1 MSQTDIIVIGASGR
15 MGSTLVQLIEKDP
28 ALNLKAMLERQDCVS
43 NLPNIDCV
51 YGFDLDHVL
60 SQVGSGVIIDFTQP
74 EGTVETAR
82 IARTYSCPL
91 VIGTTGLNREQEII
105 IQDVATHIP
114 VFWTPNMSV
123 GISVLL
129 ELLPKLTQALGPAYD
144 PELMEIHHR
153 MKKDAPSGT
162 ALKLAQAVTRARDW
176 PDDEFLRLCREG
188 MVGERSEKEMGVQTL
203 RGGDVVGEHTVY
215 FFGPG
220 ERIEITH
227 KASSRETFAQGALR
241 AAKWIPL
248 QEPGKIYTMADLVR
262 FDS

>member
-1 MSQTDIIVIGASGR
+1 MPGTNVIIMGASGR
-15 MGSTLVQLIEKDP
+15 MGSMLVQLTQKDP
-28 ALNLKAMLERQDCVS
+28 ELNLIAMLERQECINNIPDVDCT
-43 NLPNIDCV
+43 

-60 SQVGSGVIIDFTQP
+60 TQVGPGVIIDFTQP
-74 EGTVETAR
+74 EATVETAR
-82 IARTYSCPL
+82 IAKTRSCPL
-91 VIGTTGLNREQEII
+91 VIGTTGLSKEQEVV
-105 IQDVATHIP
+105 IQDAASYIP

-129 ELLPKLTQALGPAYD
+129 QLLPKLSQALGPAYD

-162 ALKLAQAVTRARDW
+162 ALKLANAVARAKEW
-176 PDDEFLRLCREG
+176 PEHESLRLCREG
-188 MVGERSEKEMGVQTL
+188 MTGERPDQEIGVQSL

-215 FFGPG
+215 YFGPG

-241 AAKWIPL
+241 AAKWIPD
-248 QEPGKIYTMADLVR
+248 QKPGKIYTMADLINLAE
-262 FDS
+262 

>member
-1 MSQTDIIVIGASGR
+1 MSQTQVIVMGAGGR
-15 MGSTLVQLIEKDP
+15 MGSMLAQLSQKDP
-28 ALNLKAMLERQDCVS
+28 ELNLTAMLERQECVD
-43 NLPNIDCV
+43 NLPDVDCT

-60 SQVGSGVIIDFTQP
+60 AEVGPGVIIDFTLP
-74 EGTVETAR
+74 EATVETAR
-82 IARTYSCPL
+82 IARSHSCPL
-91 VIGTTGLNREQEII
+91 VIGTTGLNREQEILI
-105 IQDVATHIP
+105 EDVAGHIP

-162 ALKLAQAVTRARDW
+162 ALKLAQAVARAKDW
-176 PDDEFLRLCREG
+176 PEEESLRLCREG
-188 MVGERSEKEMGVQTL
+188 LIGERPDQEVGVQTL

-215 FFGPG
+215 YFGPG

-241 AAKWIPL
+241 AAKWIL
-248 QEPGKIYTMADLVR
+248 AQKPGKIYTMADLV
-262 FDS
+262 SWK

>member
-1 MSQTDIIVIGASGR
+1 
-15 MGSTLVQLIEKDP
+15 MGSMLVQLGHEDP
-28 ALNLKAMLERQDCVS
+28 ELNLTAMLERQEC
-43 NLPNIDCV
+43 LPHLPKAECIQ
-51 YGFDLDHVL
+51 GHDLDQVL
-60 SQVGSGVIIDFTQP
+60 SQTGPGVIIDCTQP
-74 EGTVETAR
+74 ESTVETAR
-82 IARTYSCPL
+82 IARSHSCSL

-105 IQDVATHIP
+105 IEDIAGNIP

-153 MKKDAPSGT
+153 KKKDAPSGT
-162 ALKLAQAVTRARDW
+162 ALKLAQSVAQAKNW
-176 PDDEFLRLCREG
+176 PDKECLTLCREG
-188 MVGERSEKEMGVQTL
+188 LIGERPDQEIGVQTL

-215 FFGPG
+215 YFGPG

-241 AAKWIPL
+241 AAKWIGD
-248 QEPGKIYTMADLVR
+248 QRPGKIYTMADMIGWG
-262 FDS
+262 

>member
-1 MSQTDIIVIGASGR
+1 MSQTQVIVMGAGGR
-15 MGSTLVQLIEKDP
+15 MGSTLAQLCQKDP
-28 ALNLKAMLERQDCVS
+28 ELNLMAMLERQECVD
-43 NLPNIDCV
+43 NIPNIDCT

-60 SQVGSGVIIDFTQP
+60 TEVGSGVIIDFTLP
-74 EGTVETAR
+74 EATVETAR
-82 IARTYSCPL
+82 IARSHSCPL
-91 VIGTTGLNREQEII
+91 VIGTTGLNREQEILI
-105 IQDVATHIP
+105 EDVAMNIP

-162 ALKLAQAVTRARDW
+162 ALKLAQAVARARDW
-176 PDDEFLRLCREG
+176 PEQDSLRLCREG
-188 MVGERSEKEMGVQTL
+188 RIGERPDQEVGVQTL

-215 FFGPG
+215 YFGPG

-241 AAKWIPL
+241 AAKWISA
-248 QEPGKIYTMADLVR
+248 QKPGKIYTMADLV
-262 FDS
+262 SWK

>member
-1 MSQTDIIVIGASGR
+1 MHQTQVIIMGAGGR
-15 MGSTLVQLIEKDP
+15 MGSMLVYLSQKDP
-28 ALNLKAMLERQDCVS
+28 QINLTAMLERQECVDNMPDMDCTH
-43 NLPNIDCV
+43 
-51 YGFDLDHVL
+51 GFDLEHVL
-60 SQVGSGVIIDFTQP
+60 TQVGPGVIIDFTQP
-74 EGTVETAR
+74 EATVETAR
-82 IARTYSCPL
+82 IARNHSCSL
-91 VIGTTGLNREQEII
+91 VIGTTGLNREQEILI
-105 IQDVATHIP
+105 EDVAAHIP

-162 ALKLAQAVTRARDW
+162 ALKLANAVARAKDW
-176 PDDEFLRLCREG
+176 PEDESLRLCREG
-188 MVGERSEKEMGVQTL
+188 MIGERPDQEMGVQTL

-241 AAKWIPL
+241 AAKWIPA
-248 QEPGKIYTMADLVR
+248 QKPGRIYTMADLVSL
-262 FDS
+262 D

>member
-1 MSQTDIIVIGASGR
+1 MSRTNVIIMGAGGR
-15 MGSTLVQLIEKDP
+15 MGSMLIQLTHKDP
-28 ALNLKAMLERQDCVS
+28 ELHLTAMLERQDRMD
-43 NLPNIDCV
+43 NILDMDCT

-60 SQVGSGVIIDFTQP
+60 TKVGPGVIIDFTQP
-74 EGTVETAR
+74 EATIETAR
-82 IARTYSCPL
+82 IARSHSCPL
-91 VIGTTGLNREQEII
+91 VIGTTGLNREQDII

-129 ELLPKLTQALGPAYD
+129 ELLPKLAKALGPAFD

-162 ALKLAQAVTRARDW
+162 ALKLAQAVTRAKDW
-176 PDDEFLRLCREG
+176 PDDESLRLCREG

-241 AAKWIPL
+241 AAKWISD
-248 QEPGKIYTMADLVR
+248 QKPGRVYTMADLVC
-262 FDS
+262 FNS